1 MLLNLLLSHSYLMYS
16 FLFSYL
22 FISYHIFFIHLIYFH
37 YQVLHNLSGSSSF
50 RTFQLRIF
58 GFPKLLHDWVCASR
72 ALVCL
77 SDKQH
82 SSFEQCTDTVLP
94 NLTIPSA
101 VFTDT
106 DLSFSSDTFNLLLW
120 PSSTSS
126 KIKQDP
132 WTFFSFLCLL
142 FFIVFWTL

>member
-1 MLLNLLLSHSYLMYS
+1 MCLTRCYNLILKISELFRKSKLKNQSCQILTWFPDMLLNLLLSHSYLMYS

-37 YQVLHNLSGSSSF
+37 YQVLHNMSGSSKIC
-50 RTFQLRIF
+50 TFQLRIF

-72 ALVCL
+72 ALVRL

-94 NLTIPSA
+94 NLTP
-101 VFTDT
+101 FLLCN
-106 DLSFSSDTFNLLLW
+106 LSNS
-120 PSSTSS
+120 
-126 KIKQDP
+126 
-132 WTFFSFLCLL
+132 
-142 FFIVFWTL
+142 

>member
-1 MLLNLLLSHSYLMYS
+1 MSYSGNPNLKINLVKFWHDSQTCSSIFSYLIHISCIHSYSLSYLMYS

-37 YQVLHNLSGSSSF
+37 YLVLHNMSGSSKIC
-50 RTFQLRIF
+50 TFQLQIF

-94 NLTIPSA
+94 ILTWILKEMSIA
-101 VFTDT
+101 ID
-106 DLSFSSDTFNLLLW
+106 S
-120 PSSTSS
+120 
-126 KIKQDP
+126 
-132 WTFFSFLCLL
+132 
-142 FFIVFWTL
+142 

>member
-1 MLLNLLLSHSYLMYS
+1 MSYSGNPNLKINLVKFWHDSQTCSSIFSYLIHISCIHSYSLSYLMYS

-22 FISYHIFFIHLIYFH
+22 FISYHIFFIHLIYLY
-37 YQVLHNLSGSSSF
+37 YQVLLNLSGSSSF

-82 SSFEQCTDTVLP
+82 SSFEQCTDTILS
-94 NLTIPSA
+94 NLTP
-101 VFTDT
+101 FLLCN
-106 DLSFSSDTFNLLLW
+106 LSNS
-120 PSSTSS
+120 
-126 KIKQDP
+126 
-132 WTFFSFLCLL
+132 
-142 FFIVFWTL
+142 